1 LDELRLQRVKSQGVR
16 LSIFVSVAL
25 KAPSATAII
34 NDTLKSKLFKLL
46 IRKENMANVRNGND
60 DKMAKHDSRVTVS

>member
-16 LSIFVSVAL
+16 LSIFVSVVL
-25 KAPSATAII
+25 KARSATAII

-46 IRKENMANVRNGND
+46 IRKENMANVRNGSD
-60 DKMAKHDSRVTVS
+60 DKMAKHNSCVTVS